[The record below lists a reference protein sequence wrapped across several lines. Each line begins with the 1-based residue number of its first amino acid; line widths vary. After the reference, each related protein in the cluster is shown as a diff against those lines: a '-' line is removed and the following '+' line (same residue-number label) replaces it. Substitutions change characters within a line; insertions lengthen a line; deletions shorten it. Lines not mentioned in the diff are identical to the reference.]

1 MGAVLYEMLSGRRAF
16 RGNSAAVTM
25 SAILKEDPPD
35 LAATNPS
42 VSPALE
48 RIVRHCLE
56 KNAERRFQS
65 AGDVAFDLEGLSA
78 VSTPSAAAVAAAHE
92 RRPRWPFVAGGPA
105 LLLGVGLSSFFAGR
119 GIGQSRGAR
128 DVTFKP
134 LTFRSLPI
142 FRALFAPERANGRL
156 QRGAGGQQARTPH
169 ADSRLPR
176 AAPPRSAGCATPFG
190 LVEGRARLA
199 DACSVHRV
207 AALHRDARPNAAGR
221 RRAARGPRGRAR
233 GRLVARRRRPRD
245 HPGGGR
251 EGAVGVSDARS
262 RLIRNCLTGEGCW
275 SRRPDLNR

>member
-92 RRPRWPFVAGGPA
+92 RRPRWPFVAAPA
-105 LLLGVGLSSFFAGR
+105 
-119 GIGQSRGAR
+119 
-128 DVTFKP
+128 
-134 LTFRSLPI
+134 
-142 FRALFAPERANGRL
+142 
-156 QRGAGGQQARTPH
+156 
-169 ADSRLPR
+169 
-176 AAPPRSAGCATPFG
+176 
-190 LVEGRARLA
+190 
-199 DACSVHRV
+199 
-207 AALHRDARPNAAGR
+207 
-221 RRAARGPRGRAR
+221 
-233 GRLVARRRRPRD
+233 
-245 HPGGGR
+245 
-251 EGAVGVSDARS
+251 
-262 RLIRNCLTGEGCW
+262 
-275 SRRPDLNR
+275 